1 MGICPKK
8 FGPYFWGTLHLACL
22 YADDTAAVKSLVD
35 SYLGTLPCPACRVH
49 FAEVLAIL
57 PFPAGGTR
65 SDIFTWSVQA
75 HNIVS
80 AHLNKPQM
88 TVEEALDVWTSG
100 CGEDIFDLKFWL
112 MIVALVGLVL
122 FLLRKSK

>member
-22 YADDTAAVKSLVD
+22 YSDDTGAVKALVD

-49 FAEVLAIL
+49 FAEVLRQL
-57 PFPAGGTR
+57 PFPTDGTR
-65 SDIFTWSVQA
+65 ADIFKWSVQA

-80 AHLNKPQM
+80 MHLDKPQM
-88 TVEEALDVWTSG
+88 TLGMDRRNHCNPYPQGSRTTEISTQ
-100 CGEDIFDLKFWL
+100 
-112 MIVALVGLVL
+112 
-122 FLLRKSK
+122 